1 MARYFALGGLIGLVA
16 LGAPA
21 ARAQTD
27 LSAGMSPAQLFA
39 ANCAACHSSP
49 RGLARGRDPARVAY
63 FLRDHYTTR
72 PGTAAAL
79 ASYLAGSRGPA
90 RPAT

>member
-1 MARYFALGGLIGLVA
+1 MVRSFALGGLIGLAA
-16 LGAPA
+16 LGAPD

-39 ANCAACHSSP
+39 ANCAACHRSP
-49 RGLARGRDPARVAY
+49 RGLARGRDPATVAY

-72 PGTAAAL
+72 PGIAAAL
-79 ASYLAGSRGPA
+79 ASYLAS
-90 RPAT
+90 